1 MPGPWIERRG
11 QAFEQ
16 TTEWYESNLVQNTEY
31 EIELSLNEDYSSAE
45 TGSFRTVRTDNDVT
59 LRSVTITPQDQP
71 PITFDDID
79 FTRETDG
86 AGSGVY
92 NHSLDVVLDLSLIH
106 I

>member
-45 TGSFRTVRTDNDVT
+45 TGSFRTVRTDYDVT
-59 LRSVTITPQDQP
+59 LRSVTILHKINHLSHLMILISQEKLMVLEVEYTV
-71 PITFDDID
+71 ID
-79 FTRETDG
+79 
-86 AGSGVY
+86 
-92 NHSLDVVLDLSLIH
+92 
-106 I
+106 